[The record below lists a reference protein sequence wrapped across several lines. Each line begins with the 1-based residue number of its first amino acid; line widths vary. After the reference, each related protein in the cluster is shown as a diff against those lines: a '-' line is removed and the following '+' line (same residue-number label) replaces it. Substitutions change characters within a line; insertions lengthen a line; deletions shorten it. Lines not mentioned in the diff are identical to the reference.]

1 MSNPA
6 KRRGMLA
13 NALDSIVPPNLD
25 LAEPAPAAKSAS
37 SPAPTNFMQKRA
49 DALSEMSRFVKKA
62 ILRLKPSECSI
73 WPGNARTYSALTYDN
88 CQTLIDSIKEEGM
101 NREAVIVRRTSGAER
116 PYELIVGTRRHF
128 AISWLHENHHSEI
141 DLIASVE
148 DIDDEAAFR
157 IADIE
162 NRERKDI
169 NDYERAM
176 NYQYGL
182 STFYDNHKSRMA
194 ERLAV
199 SASWL
204 KNFLYIA
211 ELPEPVIDAYRCVD
225 DIKYSHA
232 MKLMPLINRGGEALE
247 RVLAEA
253 SVILAEQR
261 QQASE
266 GLPGIEGH
274 KVNER
279 LVAAATRVPTV
290 GLTTAP
296 TLKKTLTTP
305 SGQFVATVLTDTKKK
320 GLTIN
325 IKPDADVDDDTIIA
339 TIKSAIANARFH
351 NT

>member
-13 NALDSIVPPNLD
+13 NALDSIVPPDLD

-49 DALSEMSRFVKKA
+49 DSLSEMSRFVKKA

-73 WPGNARTYSALTYDN
+73 WPGNARTYSALTYEN
-88 CQTLIDSIKEEGM
+88 CQTLIESIKEEGM

-169 NDYERAM
+169 SDYERAT
-176 NYQYGL
+176 NYRFGL
-182 STFYDNHKSRMA
+182 LNFYDNNTSKMA
-194 ERLAV
+194 NRLAV
-199 SASWL
+199 SRTWL
-204 KNFLYIA
+204 GNYLMIT
-211 ELPEPVIDAYRCVD
+211 ELSEQIINAYND
-225 DIKYSHA
+225 LEDLKYTHA
-232 MKLMPLINRGGEALE
+232 MKLIPQMRRDADILA
-247 RVLAEA
+247 RVNAEA
-253 SVILAEQR
+253 TAISIE
-261 QQASE
+261 QQALRSNNE
-266 GLPGIEGH
+266 QPIEGRR
-274 KVNER
+274 VFER
-279 LVAAATRVPTV
+279 LMSAASRVPTV

-296 TLKKTLTTP
+296 ALKRVLTT
-305 SGQFVATVLTDTKKK
+305 STGQVVATILKDDRRS

-325 IKPDADVDDDTIIA
+325 IKPEDELDDDAIVDV
-339 TIKSAIANARFH
+339 IKTALENAKFRKK
-351 NT
+351 